1 MTGAAPEAQDD
12 GALGRDYHIV
22 LVHGTFAPQAP
33 WTQDGSNLRRALADA
48 LGNVTFHSFDW
59 SGRNSYG
66 DRREAGRRLAAVLD
80 DIARGAPQ
88 AIRAVI
94 AHSHG
99 GNIALYAGKHIK
111 SPQSLAN
118 LACLATPF
126 IFCAPITKSLFGGVL
141 LWALSALVVGAIGT
155 SSGYLLSQAFM
166 QLGVEQD
173 TAALILLPLMLLIV
187 AIGPIWLHRRLNTY
201 LARSAKARLADLSWP
216 NLPETRVLTV
226 AYKFDEARSY
236 LDYLDRASSRLS
248 RRLWRNAE
256 LTLLVLAGAAFL
268 SPFVGAMLGVPDI
281 VDTAGFRGLEVPT
294 IFLIYAL
301 VLVALALPLLRSN
314 PYGYGWERL
323 SNSWTLSISVVDRPD
338 GLVAAS
344 IENWRIPIGA
354 FRKSRELAHSLIS
367 EDPRVHAKLAEW
379 LAASGT

>member
-1 MTGAAPEAQDD
+1 MDTPE
-12 GALGRDYHIV
+12 
-22 LVHGTFAPQAP
+22 
-33 WTQDGSNLRRALADA
+33 DA
-48 LGNVTFHSFDW
+48 LGTVVSAT
-59 SGRNSYG
+59 
-66 DRREAGRRLAAVLD
+66 RRTAAGA
-80 DIARGAPQ
+80 APQ

-99 GNIALYAGKHIK
+99 GNIALYAGKYIK
-111 SPQSLAN
+111 TPQSLAN

-126 IFCAPITKSLFGGVL
+126 ISCAPITKSRFGGLL
-141 LWALSALVVGAIGT
+141 LWALSALVVSAIGA
-155 SSGYLLSQAFM
+155 SSGYLLSHVFR
-166 QLGVEQD
+166 QLGVGE
-173 TAALILLPLMLLIV
+173 TAETLILLPPMLLIV

-201 LARSAKARLADLSWP
+201 LARSAKARLAELSWP
-216 NLPETRVLTV
+216 DLPEARVLTV
-226 AYKFDEARSY
+226 AYKFDEARTY

-268 SPFVGAMLGVPDI
+268 TPFVGAIMGVPDI
-281 VDTAGFRGLEVPT
+281 IDTAGFRGVEIPA
-294 IFLIYAL
+294 IILIYAL

-323 SNSWTLSISVVDRPD
+323 SNSWTLSTSVVDRPD
-338 GLVAAS
+338 GLAAAS

-354 FRKSRELAHSLIS
+354 FRTSAELAHSLIY

-379 LAASGT
+379 LAAGAP